1 MSQSCMIPAEV
12 VFYVNLH
19 YCIVTHHKYIQVKN
33 AMQCHPLALNTCLM
47 SDDDPRCLI
56 TELWILNQQS
66 SRTAVELE
74 SEFNANDFNI
84 EFTINH
90 RIFGKSYE

>member
-33 AMQCHPLALNTCLM
+33 AMQCHTLALNTCLM

-66 SRTAVELE
+66 SRTAAELE
-74 SEFNANDFNI
+74 SENNANKYDIGSFI
-84 EFTINH
+84 
-90 RIFGKSYE
+90 